1 MEKVVSGDLDQ
12 IKAREWLEAGY
23 VVDMPL
29 SDEGSWL
36 RIGMFDKEKNEVRIV
51 PVYIP
56 FGQLIVRHNTLPHSG
71 NYGSPGNTRIHCV
84 LKLPGKKKT
93 NTSLLGY
100 VRLFNGEECG
110 ELRRGK
116 NEGWKVRWDKDAL
129 KPGEEAW
136 KPGEWGTGSEK
147 TSGGMVAKELRAVNE
162 GSMEMTIALKLL
174 SPSVGGKKTKK
185 DEAEDDDEEKEDGK
199 VKGKGGGGKRKAK
212 GEAKGS
218 SKKKAKKGGAAA
230 EGGGGGGLDEKEMKR
245 MLEKLNRMTPKE
257 REEWLEDGSSD
268 ELP

>member
-1 MEKVVSGDLDQ
+1 M
-12 IKAREWLEAGY
+12 
-23 VVDMPL
+23 
-29 SDEGSWL
+29 
-36 RIGMFDKEKNEVRIV
+36 
-51 PVYIP
+51 
-56 FGQLIVRHNTLPHSG
+56 
-71 NYGSPGNTRIHCV
+71 
-84 LKLPGKKKT
+84 
-93 NTSLLGY
+93 
-100 VRLFNGEECG
+100 RLFNREECG

-116 NEGWKVRWDKDAL
+116 SGEWKVRWENKAL
-129 KPGEEAW
+129 KPV
-136 KPGEWGTGSEK
+136 EWGTGSEK
-147 TSGGMVAKELRAVNE
+147 TSVGMVAKELRAVNE

-185 DEAEDDDEEKEDGK
+185 DEAEEDDEEKEDGK

-230 EGGGGGGLDEKEMKR
+230 EGGGGGVLDEKEMKR
-245 MLEKLNRMTPKE
+245 MMEKLNRMTPKE